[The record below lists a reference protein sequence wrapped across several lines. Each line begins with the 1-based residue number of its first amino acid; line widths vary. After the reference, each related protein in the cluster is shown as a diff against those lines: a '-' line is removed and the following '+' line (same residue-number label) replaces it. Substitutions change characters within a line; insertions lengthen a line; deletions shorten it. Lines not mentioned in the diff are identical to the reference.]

1 MVEAMKK
8 VVSINTNLS
17 VEERNLLSV
26 AYKNVI
32 GSRRAS
38 WRILSTLKSKEK
50 DKDDSKGYKTVIDE
64 YLEKVEKELG
74 DICDDVLN
82 LLEQIID
89 DKPDVKEALVF
100 YQKM

>member
-1 MVEAMKK
+1 MKN
-8 VVSINTNLS
+8 VANNNTDLS

-38 WRILSTLKSKEK
+38 WRILSTIKTKEREK
-50 DKDDSKGYKTVIDE
+50 EYYKNIVDDYID
-64 YLEKVEKELG
+64 KVETELG
-74 DICDDVLN
+74 DICKDVLE
-82 LLEQIID
+82 LLDKIIK
-89 DKPDVKEALVF
+89 DKPENEALVF